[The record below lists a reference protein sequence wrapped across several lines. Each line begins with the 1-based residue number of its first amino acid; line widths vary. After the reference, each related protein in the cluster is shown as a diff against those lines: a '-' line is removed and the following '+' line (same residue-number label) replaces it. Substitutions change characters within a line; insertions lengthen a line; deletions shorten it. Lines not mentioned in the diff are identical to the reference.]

1 MAGGVLCGKA
11 QIEILEK
18 GSKEISKKFYRNF
31 RKKAKGISLG
41 IPYQKTSQSTVVYNQ
56 RFHAIKDFM
65 QSKIAYN

>member
-31 RKKAKGISLG
+31 IEILEKRRKGF
-41 IPYQKTSQSTVVYNQ
+41 
-56 RFHAIKDFM
+56 R
-65 QSKIAYN
+65 